1 MIHEG
6 TDTVASRA
14 NGKVKDH
21 MECAQTA
28 GAGEQVINKL
38 VVGRPLLCRHLLC

>member
-1 MIHEG
+1 MVHEG
-6 TDTVASRA
+6 ADTVASGA
-14 NGKVKDH
+14 NGNVEHH

-28 GAGEQVINKL
+28 GAGEQVINQL